1 MHAILETFYLLI
13 IIKTTG
19 KQLIVLMA
27 GVRGCWMGGWVVIIL
42 ILNTVKHAYNK
53 VPGTGNLTSL

>member
-1 MHAILETFYLLI
+1 MHAILETFYSLI

-42 ILNTVKHAYNK
+42 ILNK
-53 VPGTGNLTSL
+53 VLVCAGS